1 MVDDSIVR
9 GTTSARTVKMLRDAG
24 ASEVHMRISAP
35 PFTHTCHFGTD
46 IDDESKL
53 IANRMS
59 LEETAKFIGADSLG
73 HISIEGIK
81 QACSGCS
88 LDLCTGCFDG
98 NYPMEIGHHKK
109 SEFEC

>member
-1 MVDDSIVR
+1 MFAQCLDR
-9 GTTSARTVKMLRDAG
+9 KEQSAGDVALG
-24 ASEVHMRISAP
+24 V
-35 PFTHTCHFGTD
+35 FLLGTD